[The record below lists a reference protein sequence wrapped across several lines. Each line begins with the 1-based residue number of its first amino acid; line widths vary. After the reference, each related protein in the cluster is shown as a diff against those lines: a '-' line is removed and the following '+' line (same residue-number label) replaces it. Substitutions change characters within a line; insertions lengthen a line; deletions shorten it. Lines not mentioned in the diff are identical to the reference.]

1 MKKVF
6 TAIIALLLVFAFLVQ
21 TDTLEGIGIP
31 PFFQKKASAD
41 TKISDNYDY
50 VSANGV
56 KYRVKAEGDYF
67 YCYQNGEWKKTF
79 MTGVNIGATEPGLY
93 PGDLTVSYEDYY
105 RWFQE
110 ISAMNVTSIR
120 VYTVLRPQFY
130 KALLDFNSQADRP
143 LWLYQGVWV
152 DEDDIAALGD
162 VYAQNSKIANEFIED
177 AKDAVDVIHGNST
190 LPARAG
196 YASGDYTADVSKY
209 LAGWILGIEWDPH
222 LVQSTNENN
231 PAKNSFQ
238 GNYLYTLSATPF
250 EAFLC
255 SAGDAVITR
264 ETSAYGLQVPLAF
277 VNWPTTDPLTHVNE
291 PNADDDL
298 VSVNV
303 ENIKSRDN
311 YLAKQF
317 ACYNVYPYYPESLN
331 YQSDYLSFK
340 NEDGKIDTYEAYL
353 KDLKSAHTMPI
364 LIGEFGVP
372 TSRGVSHTSVMGYN
386 QGGIDETKQGQI
398 LLALYKDIYN
408 ENYAGGMVFTWQD
421 EWFKRTWNTQNYD
434 VPDTRALWSN
444 VQTNEQFFGLLAF
457 DPGASETAC
466 QVDGDDGDWAGESPV
481 SVTSSGE
488 LYMKSDE
495 RYVYFMLRTQDYDFN
510 NNILLI
516 PLDTISG
523 QGNYKMNDTNTA
535 FDSGADFVIRI
546 HGKDDSRIL
555 VDSYYDAFYF
565 LYGEQYKM
573 IAAVKDIRTVNSG
586 RFDKMML
593 CTNYEMTVPP
603 QKAVVP
609 FGSYETGK
617 LKFGNS
623 NPDSSDYQSL
633 TDFCYK
639 DGVVEIRIPWQ
650 LLNVMD
656 PSSGKIM
663 DNLYSM
669 QSIVAADTSSWQ
681 VGMGVLKSPGAAFSI
696 SLNGK
701 FSWEPWTKPAYHERL
716 KPAYYELQEG
726 LQQYLN

>member
-1 MKKVF
+1 MKKII
-6 TAIIALLLVFAFLVQ
+6 TAVVALLLVLVFLIQ

-31 PFFQKKASAD
+31 PFFQKRTSSD

-50 VSANGV
+50 VTTNGV
-56 KYRVKAEGDYF
+56 RYRVKAEGNNF
-67 YCYQNGEWKKTF
+67 YCYANGEWEKTF

-93 PGDLTVSYEDYY
+93 PGDLTISYDDYY

-152 DEDDIAALGD
+152 DEDDITALGD
-162 VYAQNSKIANEFIED
+162 VYAQNSKIANEFTDD
-177 AKDAVDVIHGNST
+177 AKNAVDVIHGNIT

-231 PAKNSFQ
+231 PSKYSYE

-255 SAGDAVITR
+255 SAGDAVITH
-264 ETSAYGLQVPLAF
+264 ETSAYGLQAPLAF

-303 ENIKSRDN
+303 ENIKCRDN

-331 YQSDYLSFK
+331 YQSDYLGFK
-340 NEDGKIDTYEAYL
+340 NEDGQTDTYEAYL

-386 QGGIDETKQGQI
+386 QGGIDENRQGQI

-408 ENYAGGMVFTWQD
+408 ENFAGGMVFTWQD

-434 VPDTRALWSN
+434 VSDTRALWSN

-466 QVDGDDGDWAGESPV
+466 QIDGDDGDWAGASPV
-481 SVTSSGE
+481 SVGSSGK

-495 RYVYFMLRTQDYDFN
+495 RYVYFLLQTQDYDFDSDT
-510 NNILLI
+510 LLI
-516 PLDTISG
+516 PLDTIDG
-523 QGNYKMNDTNTA
+523 QGNYKMSDTNTA

-546 HGKDDSRIL
+546 HGRDDSRIL

-573 IAAVKDIRTVNSG
+573 ISAVPDIRTVNSG
-586 RFDKMML
+586 RFDPMRL

-603 QKAVVP
+603 TKTVVP

-617 LKFGNS
+617 LTFGDS
-623 NPDSSDYQSL
+623 NPEAADYQSL
-633 TDFCYK
+633 TDFCYQ
-639 DGVVEIRIPWQ
+639 DGVLEIRIPWQ

-656 PSSGKIM
+656 PAHGKIM

-669 QSIVAADTSSWQ
+669 QSVVATDTSSWK
-681 VGMGVLKSPGAAFSI
+681 VGMGVLKSVGAASSI
-696 SLNGK
+696 ALNGK
-701 FSWEPWTKPAYHERL
+701 FSWETWTKPVYHERL
-716 KPAYYELQEG
+716 KPAYYALQEG